1 MFERAILHLDLD
13 AFFASVECLRNS
25 DLHGKPLIV
34 GGYSGR
40 GVVASCSYEARA
52 FGVRSAMPVQMAL
65 RLCPEAVVVRGDME
79 LYSKYSGLVT
89 DILREEAPVLEKA
102 SIDEFYADLSGMDR
116 YFGCWRWAE
125 GLRSR
130 ILRESGL
137 PISMALA
144 VNKLVSKIGAGEA
157 KPNGARLIAA
167 GTEKDFIAPLPVGKL
182 PSVGDVTARKLN
194 LMGIRQVGQL
204 RQIPPQLLEREFGR
218 FGPQLWKKAHAED
231 DSPVIPVH
239 EQKSMSTERTFE
251 RDSADVAWLRDQLT
265 AMVMEL
271 GYALRQSRQLTA
283 CVTVKLRYA
292 DFNTFTRQR
301 HIPYAAVDKVLL
313 HTVHE
318 LFAQLYERRQR
329 IRLLGVRF
337 GDLVYGRPQL
347 NLFEDTLE
355 DGQLM
360 EALDRIRSRFGMGAV
375 QRASMIDPP

>member
-1 MFERAILHLDLD
+1 MFDRAILHLDLD

-25 DLHGKPLIV
+25 ALQGKALIV

-52 FGVRSAMPVQMAL
+52 FGVHAAMPIRMAL

-79 LYSKYSGLVT
+79 VYSKYSRLVT

-116 YFGCWRWAE
+116 YFGCWRWATE
-125 GLRSR
+125 LRER

-137 PISMALA
+137 PISMALS

-157 KPNGARLIAA
+157 KPNGARLIEA
-167 GTEKDFIAPLPVGKL
+167 GMEKDFIAPLPVRKI
-182 PSVGDVTARKLN
+182 PAVGEVTARKLN
-194 LMGIRQVGQL
+194 LMGIRLVGQL

-218 FGPQLWKKAHAED
+218 NGPQLWKKAHAQD
-231 DSPVIPVH
+231 DSPVTPIQ

-251 RDSADVAWLRDQLT
+251 YDSADMRWLHDQLT

-271 GYALRQSRQLTA
+271 GYELRQRGQLTA
-283 CVTVKLRYA
+283 CVTIKLRYA

-301 HIPYAAVDKVLL
+301 HIAYSASDTQLMRIA
-313 HTVHE
+313 HE
-318 LFAQLYERRQR
+318 LFEQLYERRQR
-329 IRLLGVRF
+329 IRLIGVRF
-337 GDLVYGRPQL
+337 SDLVQGRPQL
-347 NLFEDTLE
+347 NLFENTPEDTR
-355 DGQLM
+355 LM
-360 EALDRIRSRFGMGAV
+360 DALDRIRTRFGTDAIKRG
-375 QRASMIDPP
+375 STIDR

>member
-25 DLHGKPLIV
+25 DLRGKPLIV

-102 SIDEFYADLSGMDR
+102 SIDEFYVDLSGMDR

-125 GLRSR
+125 VLRGR

-204 RQIPPQLLEREFGR
+204 RQIPLQLLEREFGR

-251 RDSADVAWLRDQLT
+251 RDSADMDWLRDQLT

-271 GYALRQSRQLTA
+271 GYALRQSGQLTA

-313 HTVHE
+313 RTVHE

>member
-1 MFERAILHLDLD
+1 MFDRAILHLDLD

-25 DLHGKPLIV
+25 ALKGKALIV

-52 FGVRSAMPVQMAL
+52 FGVHAAMPIRMAL

-79 LYSKYSGLVT
+79 VYSKYSGLVT
-89 DILREEAPVLEKA
+89 DILRGEAPILEKA
-102 SIDEFYADLSGMDR
+102 SIDEFYADISGMDR
-116 YFGCWRWAE
+116 YFGCWRWATE
-125 GLRSR
+125 LRDR

-167 GTEKDFIAPLPVGKL
+167 GAEKDFIAPLAVRKIPLVGE
-182 PSVGDVTARKLN
+182 VTARKLN
-194 LMGIRQVGQL
+194 LMGIRLVGQL

-218 FGPQLWKKAHAED
+218 YGPQLWKKAHAED
-231 DSPVIPVH
+231 DSPVTPIQ

-251 RDSADVAWLRDQLT
+251 QDSADMGWLHDQLT

-271 GYALRQSRQLTA
+271 GYELRQRGQFTA

-301 HIPYAAVDKVLL
+301 HIPYSASDTQLMRVA
-313 HTVHE
+313 HE

-337 GDLVYGRPQL
+337 SDLVQGRPQL
-347 NLFEDTLE
+347 NLFEDTPE
-355 DGQLM
+355 DTRLM
-360 EALDRIRSRFGMGAV
+360 DALDRIRTRFGTHAV
-375 QRASMIDPP
+375 KRGSTIDK

>member
-1 MFERAILHLDLD
+1 MFDRAILHLDLD

-25 DLHGKPLIV
+25 ALKGKALIV

-52 FGVRSAMPVQMAL
+52 FGVHAAMPIRMAL

-89 DILREEAPVLEKA
+89 DILREEAPILEKA
-102 SIDEFYADLSGMDR
+102 SIDEFYADISGMDR
-116 YFGCWRWAE
+116 YFGCWSWATE
-125 GLRSR
+125 LRGR

-167 GTEKDFIAPLPVGKL
+167 GAEKDFIAPLAVRKIPLVGE
-182 PSVGDVTARKLN
+182 VTARKLN
-194 LMGIRQVGQL
+194 LMGIRLVGQL

-218 FGPQLWKKAHAED
+218 YGPQLWKKAHAED
-231 DSPVIPVH
+231 DSPVTPLQ
-239 EQKSMSTERTFE
+239 EQKSISTERTFE
-251 RDSADVAWLRDQLT
+251 QDSADMGWLHDQLT

-271 GYALRQSRQLTA
+271 GYELRQRGQFTA

-301 HIPYAAVDKVLL
+301 HIPYSASDTQLMRVA
-313 HTVHE
+313 HE

-337 GDLVYGRPQL
+337 SDLVQGRPQL
-347 NLFEDTLE
+347 NLFEDTPE
-355 DGQLM
+355 DTRLM
-360 EALDRIRSRFGMGAV
+360 DALDRIRTRFGTHAV
-375 QRASMIDPP
+375 KRGSTIDK

>member
-1 MFERAILHLDLD
+1 
-13 AFFASVECLRNS
+13 
-25 DLHGKPLIV
+25 
-34 GGYSGR
+34 
-40 GVVASCSYEARA
+40 
-52 FGVRSAMPVQMAL
+52 
-65 RLCPEAVVVRGDME
+65 ME

-89 DILREEAPVLEKA
+89 DILREEVPILEKA

-125 GLRSR
+125 GLRGR

-167 GTEKDFIAPLPVGKL
+167 GTEKDFIAPLPIGKL

-218 FGPQLWKKAHAED
+218 LGPQLWKKAHAED

-251 RDSADVAWLRDQLT
+251 RDSADMSWLRDQLT

-271 GYALRQSRQLTA
+271 GYELRRGGQLTA
-283 CVTVKLRYA
+283 CITVKLRYA

-301 HIPYAAVDKVLL
+301 HIPYSAGDKILIRIA
-313 HTVHE
+313 HE
-318 LFAQLYERRQR
+318 LFGQLYERRQR

-347 NLFEDTLE
+347 SLFEDTQE

-375 QRASMIDPP
+375 KRASMIDPP

>member
-25 DLHGKPLIV
+25 DLLGKPLIV